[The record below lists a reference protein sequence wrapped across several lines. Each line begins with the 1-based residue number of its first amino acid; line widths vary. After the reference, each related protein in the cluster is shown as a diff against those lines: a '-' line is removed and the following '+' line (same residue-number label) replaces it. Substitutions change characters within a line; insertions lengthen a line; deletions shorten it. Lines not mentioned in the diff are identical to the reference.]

1 MTPDLPASL
10 SLTALDALLRGSR
23 EASYVMAGLS
33 TVQKN
38 AMLETFARLLE
49 ESVDALLDANRRDL
63 DQAECDGL
71 SSALRQRLRL
81 DGGKLVQLAQGVR
94 DVMRLPDPV
103 GQVLSATR
111 LDDELILEKRT
122 VPLGVIGIIFESRP
136 DVLPQVLSLILKSGN
151 AVVFKGGSEARH
163 SIAAFMDVV
172 ARLNR
177 ECSDLP
183 PHWATMLDT
192 REAIRAIL
200 NYPQYVDL
208 IIPRGSN
215 QLVQSVMEATRIPVL
230 GHADGV
236 CHLYVHASAD
246 LEKAVAVSIDAKAQY
261 PAACNAVETLLV
273 DEAVA
278 PAFLAAFAPAALK
291 ADIRL
296 KGCPLVQELAQAL
309 ALEVEPATEAD
320 WSTEYGDLTLSVRI
334 VPSPEAAI
342 AHINRYGSHH
352 TDAVLARDANVIETF
367 LNVVDSACV
376 FSNASTR
383 FADGFRFGLGAEIG
397 ISTAKTHARGPVG
410 LEGLVIYKYQLRG
423 GGQVV
428 ADYIGEGA
436 RRLRADR
443 LDIRDMAAFP
453 GRAED

>member
-1 MTPDLPASL
+1 MTPESPATS
-10 SLTALDALLRGSR
+10 SLTDFEALLRKSR
-23 EASYVMAGLS
+23 EASYAMAGLS
-33 TVQKN
+33 TARKN
-38 AMLETFARLLE
+38 AALDTFARLLE
-49 ESVDALLDANRRDL
+49 AQTDALLAANRQDL
-63 DQAECDGL
+63 GQAERDDL
-71 SSALRQRLRL
+71 SPALYQRLKL
-81 DGGKLVQLAQGVR
+81 DGGKLAQLAQGIR
-94 DVMRLPDPV
+94 DVINLPDPV

-111 LDDELILEKRT
+111 LDDGLVLEKRT

-136 DVLPQVLSLILKSGN
+136 DVLPQILSLILKSGN
-151 AVVFKGGSEARH
+151 AVVFKGGREARH

-177 ECSDLP
+177 ECPDLP

-246 LEKAVAVSIDAKAQY
+246 PERAVRIAIDAKAQY

-278 PAFLAAFAPAALK
+278 PAFLAAFAPAAARAGIVL
-291 ADIRL
+291 R
-296 KGCPLVQELAQAL
+296 GCEKTRAL
-309 ALEVEPATEAD
+309 IPGTEPAMESD
-320 WSTEYGDLTLSVRI
+320 WSTEYGDLTLSVKV

-352 TDAVLARDANVIETF
+352 TDAVLARDAAVIEAF
-367 LNVVDSACV
+367 LNAVDSACV
-376 FSNASTR
+376 FANASTR

-410 LEGLVIYKYQLRG
+410 LEGLVIYKYKLRG
-423 GGQVV
+423 NGQIV
-428 ADYIGEGA
+428 ADYAGENA
-436 RRLRADR
+436 RRLRADP
-443 LDIRDMAAFP
+443 LKPGDAATVS
-453 GRAED
+453 GRFED